1 MPTLQHL
8 DKMSIQINCG
18 VYDCISAKFAS
29 KFSDYLFLSGLS
41 LAAAGYYEIDCGLHS
56 FERIERVSTQ
66 LGYLN
71 NIKPIIADIDDSF
84 GDYTLAGKY
93 CKKLAKANVYGI
105 VMEDQSRPRN
115 VGINLAKFKPKSK
128 YIQGLERIK
137 DEAPNMFVVARTD
150 AETNEDLEERIEML
164 QEAAQAG
171 LANAI
176 QIDGIRS
183 KEQIFQL
190 RQRFDK
196 SILVVANHVDGG
208 KLMVNSFEE
217 LQKAGVN
224 ILTLSTCFNFTLY
237 EPWRK

>member
-1 MPTLQHL
+1 MQPTHL

-105 VMEDQSRPRN
+105 VMEDQSRPRKCGHKSGKGLN
-115 VGINLAKFKPKSK
+115 PKSK
-128 YIQGLERIK
+128 YIQGLQRIK

-176 QIDGIRS
+176 QMMGSFERRNLS
-183 KEQIFQL
+183 VKAK
-190 RQRFDK
+190 FDK

-208 KLMVNSFEE
+208 KLMINSFEE

-224 ILTLSTCFNFTLY
+224 ILTLSTYLISHYMNCM
-237 EPWRK
+237 EK